1 LRIVGG
7 YEFYPSTAN
16 PKGLGTT
23 QLAMAPFHGTQL
35 TQEQQ
40 AATGARFQEAAV
52 AVAVAVAV
60 AARLDVEAA
69 VAEDGSGGLLTPIRS

>member
-16 PKGLGTT
+16 PKGLGAT
-23 QLAMAPFHGTQL
+23 QLAMAPFHGTQM

-40 AATGARFQEAAV
+40 AATGARFQEA

>member
-7 YEFYPSTAN
+7 YEFYRSTAN
-16 PKGLGTT
+16 PEGLGAT

-40 AATGARFQEAAV
+40 AATGAGFQEAAV
-52 AVAVAVAV
+52 AVAVAAG
-60 AARLDVEAA
+60 LDVAAA